1 MSVFARSNFLRWLAR
16 PLVLAAATL
25 LALSAV
31 TGILAV
37 RNWQERQAVN
47 LSLDHGRQVIDTLD
61 RLRTI
66 IADLEDERH
75 GYLLTLDPKYLKAYG
90 VSDDSVRREA
100 QMLESL
106 VATDPMQNF
115 RAGHLALILSAKLR
129 EIDEI
134 VRTATRDR
142 AASAAQ
148 GMVRGMDDIRLQIDL
163 IKDYERLLLVNRER
177 RADALEQRK
186 TWLIAAA
193 ITVVIA
199 FAGVA
204 LALARLEAKR
214 RRKATEE
221 NVQLYSDL
229 AERDRKIRRLFDANI
244 IGIIIW
250 EAEGRILEANDA
262 FLRIVGYDR
271 KDLAAGQLNRTMLTP
286 SEWHAVDAR
295 NVAEMKR
302 TGTISPLEKEYVR
315 KDGSRVPVL
324 VGGAM
329 FEVGRDRGVGF
340 VLDLTARKRAEA
352 EARENERRYREA
364 LMELAHANR
373 VTTMG
378 QLTASIAHEVNQPI
392 AAVVTNAQA
401 GLLWLEA
408 LPPNLEEVRH
418 TLECIVNDG
427 LRAGDVIARIRALIR
442 KAPPQRESLG
452 INEAVLEVIA
462 LTRGEVLKNGVVV
475 KTQFADGLPR
485 VQADRVQLQ
494 QVILNLIMNAIE
506 AMNGVSEGARELS
519 IRTDRSA
526 ANLVLVSLR
535 DSGPGLDPK
544 SVEHLFDAFYTTK
557 TQGMGMGLAIC
568 RSIIEAHGG
577 RLWAGANEPRGA
589 VFQFTLPLGPDE
601 VVSVRHESSKSAVSD
616 GGSATRP
623 ADPHA
628 GLPPSLKLRRP
639 NTKRL
644 AEVFGVGRTRA
655 SNKSE
660 TRDDGLP
667 GQAGR

>member
-16 PLVLAAATL
+16 PLVLAAAAL

-37 RNWQERQAVN
+37 QNRRERQVVD
-47 LSLDHGRQVIDTLD
+47 LSLAHARQVIDTLD

-75 GYLLTLDPKYLKAYG
+75 GFLLTLDAKYLKAYG
-90 VSDDSVRREA
+90 VSDEGVRREA
-100 QMLESL
+100 QALQTL
-106 VATDPMQNF
+106 VASDPLQSF

-129 EIDEI
+129 EIDDI
-134 VRTATRDR
+134 VKTAARDR

-163 IKDYERLLLVNRER
+163 IKDYERLLLVNREK
-177 RADALEQRK
+177 RADALEQRNS
-186 TWLIAAA
+186 WLTAVALTLI
-193 ITVVIA
+193 IA
-199 FAGVA
+199 FAGMA
-204 LALARLEAKR
+204 LTLARLEAKR

-250 EAEGRILEANDA
+250 EAEGRIIEANDA

-271 KDLAAGQLNRTMLTP
+271 EDLASGRLNRTMLTP
-286 SEWHAVDAR
+286 SEWHALDAR

-329 FEVGRDRGVGF
+329 FEVGIDRGVGF
-340 VLDLTARKRAEA
+340 VLDLTGRKRAEA

-364 LMELAHANR
+364 LMELSHANR

-378 QLTASIAHEVNQPI
+378 QLAASIAHEINQPI

-408 LPPNLEEVRH
+408 QPPNLEEVRQS
-418 TLECIVNDG
+418 LGLIVNDG
-427 LRAGDVIARIRALIR
+427 LRAGDVIGRIRALVK
-442 KAPPQRESLG
+442 KAPPRKEEVQ
-452 INEAVLEVIA
+452 INEVVLEVIA
-462 LTRGEVLKNGVVV
+462 LTRTEAGKNNVAVR
-475 KTQFADGLPR
+475 TQFAQGLPIVR
-485 VQADRVQLQ
+485 ADRVQLQ
-494 QVILNLIMNAIE
+494 QVLLNLIINAIE
-506 AMNGVSEGARELS
+506 AMSGAGQAVRELMIS
-519 IRTDRSA
+519 TGRNA
-526 ANLVLVSLR
+526 ANSVVVSVR

-544 SVEHLFDAFYTTK
+544 TMDRLFDAFFTTK
-557 TQGMGMGLAIC
+557 SKGMGMGLAIC
-568 RSIIEAHGG
+568 HSIIEVHGG
-577 RLWAGANEPRGA
+577 RMWAGPNEPRGA

-601 VVSVRHESSKSAVSD
+601 VV
-616 GGSATRP
+616 P
-623 ADPHA
+623 ARRA
-628 GLPPSLKLRRP
+628 GPMP
-639 NTKRL
+639 
-644 AEVFGVGRTRA
+644 AM
-655 SNKSE
+655 
-660 TRDDGLP
+660 
-667 GQAGR
+667 

>member
-16 PLVLAAATL
+16 PLVLAAAAL

-37 RNWQERQAVN
+37 QNRRERQVVD
-47 LSLDHGRQVIDTLD
+47 LSLAHARQVIDTLD

-75 GYLLTLDPKYLKAYG
+75 GFLLTLDAKYLKAYG
-90 VSDDSVRREA
+90 VSDEGVRREA
-100 QMLESL
+100 QALQTL
-106 VATDPMQNF
+106 VASDPLQSF

-129 EIDEI
+129 EIDDI
-134 VRTATRDR
+134 VKTAARDR

-163 IKDYERLLLVNRER
+163 IKDYERLLLVNREK
-177 RADALEQRK
+177 RADALEQRNS
-186 TWLIAAA
+186 WLTAVALTLI
-193 ITVVIA
+193 IA
-199 FAGVA
+199 FAGMA
-204 LALARLEAKR
+204 LTLARLEAKR

-250 EAEGRILEANDA
+250 EAEGRIIEANDA

-271 KDLAAGQLNRTMLTP
+271 EDLASGRLNRTMLTP
-286 SEWHAVDAR
+286 SEWHALDAR

-329 FEVGRDRGVGF
+329 FEVGIDRGVGF
-340 VLDLTARKRAEA
+340 VLDLTGRKRAEA

-364 LMELAHANR
+364 LMELSHANR

-378 QLTASIAHEVNQPI
+378 QLAASIAHEINQPI

-408 LPPNLEEVRH
+408 QPPNLEEVRQS
-418 TLECIVNDG
+418 LGLIVNDG
-427 LRAGDVIARIRALIR
+427 LRAGDVIGRIRALVK
-442 KAPPQRESLG
+442 KAPPRKEEVQ
-452 INEAVLEVIA
+452 INEVVLEVIA
-462 LTRGEVLKNGVVV
+462 LTRTEAGKNNVAVR
-475 KTQFADGLPR
+475 TQFAQGLPIVR
-485 VQADRVQLQ
+485 ADRVQLQ
-494 QVILNLIMNAIE
+494 QVLLNLIINAIE
-506 AMNGVSEGARELS
+506 AMSGAGQAVRELMIS
-519 IRTDRSA
+519 TGRNA
-526 ANLVLVSLR
+526 ANSVVVSVR

-544 SVEHLFDAFYTTK
+544 TMDRLFDAFFTTK
-557 TQGMGMGLAIC
+557 SKGMGMGLAIC
-568 RSIIEAHGG
+568 HSIIEVHGG
-577 RLWAGANEPRGA
+577 RMWASPNEPRGA

-601 VVSVRHESSKSAVSD
+601 VV
-616 GGSATRP
+616 P
-623 ADPHA
+623 ARRA
-628 GLPPSLKLRRP
+628 GPMP
-639 NTKRL
+639 
-644 AEVFGVGRTRA
+644 AM
-655 SNKSE
+655 
-660 TRDDGLP
+660 
-667 GQAGR
+667 